1 MGRGT
6 NLCPPELNFFNQAPA
21 EPDPSSGEEEEEE
34 KPKKKKQQPLP
45 SKPLPESVKALKKKY
60 TEQRI
65 ARTVITQ
72 KMDKMEK
79 AKKAIDKV
87 NLRDHRTK
95 KETSANKPTI
105 SNISVRPTRSQLS
118 LRRGLRSSRASRTST
133 M

>member
-1 MGRGT
+1 M
-6 NLCPPELNFFNQAPA
+6 CPPELNFFNQAPA

-72 KMDKMEK
+72 KVDKMEK

-95 KETSANKPTI
+95 KETSANKPTT
-105 SNISVRPTRSQLS
+105 SNISIRPTRSHLS
-118 LRRGLRSSRASRTST
+118 LRRGLRYDFT
-133 M
+133 